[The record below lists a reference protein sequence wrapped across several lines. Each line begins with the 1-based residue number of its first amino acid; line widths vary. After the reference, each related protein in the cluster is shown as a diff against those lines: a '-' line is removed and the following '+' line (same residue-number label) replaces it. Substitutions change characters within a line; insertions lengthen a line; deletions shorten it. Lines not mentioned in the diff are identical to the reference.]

1 MMILVGMFQ
10 SFPSTVISRFVGIT
24 TEGVDVATY
33 VLGMRVGVEVG
44 M

>member
-1 MMILVGMFQ
+1 MFQ